1 MKIIKYLSDFNGKI
15 VIVLHSS
22 PDPDCVGSALALY
35 HFLKK
40 LNKDVLII
48 SKDEPP
54 RNVDFLKGFD
64 NIIVSNEIINGD
76 LYILV
81 DQSEVKRSGFEI
93 DSKNV
98 IKIDHHISNVV
109 YSEYDFVRE
118 DAPSTTSLIL
128 ELIRDY
134 DESLI
139 DEEIAECIF
148 VGLMSDTGNFSY
160 SNLKEAFSYALY
172 LANRGFNLSKFSEK
186 YMRNNSIN
194 RMKLIQ
200 IALSTLAYEGEIAY
214 IIIRKNFYELSGA
227 KKYENFGI
235 VDYPFSLKGVKVALK
250 FEEMNNS
257 TWKVNLRSRI
267 GVNVELFARQFGG
280 GGHENA
286 AAFRIRGSEN
296 EIIEKVIHQ
305 LKQYLKS
312 S

>member
-1 MKIIKYLSDFNGKI
+1 MKTIKYLSNFKGKI
-15 VIVLHSS
+15 ALILHLS

-40 LNKDVLII
+40 LNKDVAII

-54 RNVDFLKGFD
+54 RSVDFLKGFD
-64 NIIVSNEIINGD
+64 IIIVSDKIIDGD
-76 LYILV
+76 LYILI
-81 DQSEVKRSGFEI
+81 DQSEIERSGFEI
-93 DSKNV
+93 NSKDV

-109 YSEYDFVRE
+109 YSEYDFVIE

-128 ELIRDY
+128 KLIRNY

-160 SNLKEAFSYALY
+160 SNLKFAFDCALY

-200 IALSTLAYEGEIAY
+200 IALSTLTYEGEIAY
-214 IIIRKNFYELSGA
+214 IIIRKNFYKLSGA
-227 KKYENFGI
+227 KKYENYGI

-250 FEEMNNS
+250 FEEMDNS

-267 GVNVELFARQFGG
+267 GVNVEPFARQFGG

-286 AAFRIRGSEN
+286 AAFRISGSES
-296 EIIEKVIHQ
+296 EVIEKVIYQ
-305 LKQYLKS
+305 LKQYLKNS
-312 S
+312 